1 MTKTKS
7 SKTKSYRQPTAMAV
21 AIATAT
27 ATKPKTPVVTAQEI
41 AEDMPTAENETSYRI
56 SRLGRSML
64 SAALDDIAKN
74 TGRNLTGEFKM
85 KVAQTADLVTSVD
98 GDLIEACDMI
108 LDSLGAANGAPKIFS
123 LLNSVQKQ
131 VLFRTG
137 VLERMAN
144 RPTLGDDSATMF
156 DRRNEVRSLPAG
168 VHPEPVPTP
177 DEVYDAAE
185 EINVYLNALYDTY
198 CPSIDLQR
206 QDGAGIPYLFDVS
219 IDEVGTTKFRPV
231 NNLHEALEIQQ
242 AKFELKKKERNLKL
256 DAEIAKRKAARL
268 EKLRQ
273 AAA

>member
-74 TGRNLTGEFKM
+74 TGQNLTGEFKM

-168 VHPEPVPTP
+168 VHSEPVPTP